1 MAAMPKYNLN
11 DFFKLSLKTLVNRT
25 GHYFQDAAIEEIKES
40 LKDIYGLFLSDI
52 EKEFE
57 RYNLVGSYFFD
68 IYPKLFDL
76 VKHFQLSKTE
86 DMGKHFGLSKEQLMF
101 LTGMDLQELNNIISK
116 YIFYSLHNDRIEKP
130 IYNLKMETI
139 LQKIQL
145 FKSSI
150 NEWGLTC
157 GKGNNYLSR
166 SLNNISQS
174 CFSKNFSDT
183 AQVLYDLKSDNVKN
197 LSYFKIED
205 ILELAQSSYPDKKL
219 LSASNLAHKSIERFQ
234 EIFSTAERPYILVA
248 DESGLSLN
256 AINENTVGYTINK
269 FFNISW
275 NLYAKLYGL
284 SALTSIVM
292 NRFLLSELPHSFLT
306 TDQIRILPLR
316 VIFRLPDDVAQSFVD
331 QEYKNSVQQISRLSI
346 QKLERIFEFSDENLK
361 SRNLLYL
368 SNVLFTIN
376 PIKFFDYFNVTK
388 EKEDFYKTATLYDYS
403 LLLAIDF
410 SNIQYFSISQLIEQ
424 TQNDALYAE
433 VMLTSPNQLILT
445 RTLDVD
451 RYYTLSICQIARFH
465 SAVNSYQDMYDYLQK
480 WTKSNDASRILL
492 EKSLNDLSQVILQKT
507 ENIAK
512 MRIVD
517 IVNAVLGCK
526 WFMLSYE
533 VSDFSKLF
541 KEPSRTHAFFISN
554 TFISNARLK
563 SVKHN

>member
-25 GHYFQDAAIEEIKES
+25 GHYFQDAAMEEIKES
-40 LKDIYGLFLSDI
+40 LKDIYGLFLYDI
-52 EKEFE
+52 EKQFE
-57 RYNLVGSYFFD
+57 QYNLNGSYFFD
-68 IYPKLFDL
+68 VYPKILDL

-86 DMGKHFGLSKEQLMF
+86 DMAKKFGLSEKQLMF
-101 LTGMDLQELNNIISK
+101 LTGMDLQELNEVISK
-116 YIFYSLHNDRIEKP
+116 YIFYSLHNDVIEEP
-130 IYNLKMETI
+130 IYNLKMKTI

-157 GKGNNYLSR
+157 GKGNYLSR

-174 CFSKNFSDT
+174 CFTKNFSDT

-197 LSYFKIED
+197 LSYFKIEE
-205 ILELAQSSYPDKKL
+205 ILELAQNSYPGKKL
-219 LSASNLAHKSIERFQ
+219 LSTSNLAQKSIERFQ

-256 AINENTVGYTINK
+256 EVNKNTVGYTINK
-269 FFNISW
+269 FLNISW

-284 SALTSIVM
+284 SALTSVVM
-292 NRFLLSELPHSFLT
+292 NRFLLSEIPHSFLT

-316 VIFRLPDDVAQSFVD
+316 VIFRLPENVEQSFVD
-331 QEYKNSVQQISRLSI
+331 EEYKKSVQQISKLSI

-368 SNVLFTIN
+368 SNVLFIIN
-376 PIKFFDYFNVTK
+376 SIKFFDYFNVTK
-388 EKEDFYKTATLYDYS
+388 ENEDFYKTATLYDYS

-465 SAVNSYQDMYDYLQK
+465 SAVNSYQDMYDYIRK

-492 EKSLNDLSQVILQKT
+492 EKSLNDLSTVILQET

-512 MRIVD
+512 MRIID

-526 WFMLSYE
+526 WFMSSYE
-533 VSDFSKLF
+533 DF
-541 KEPSRTHAFFISN
+541 AFVVGVLRIQSN
-554 TFISNARLK
+554 I
-563 SVKHN
+563 